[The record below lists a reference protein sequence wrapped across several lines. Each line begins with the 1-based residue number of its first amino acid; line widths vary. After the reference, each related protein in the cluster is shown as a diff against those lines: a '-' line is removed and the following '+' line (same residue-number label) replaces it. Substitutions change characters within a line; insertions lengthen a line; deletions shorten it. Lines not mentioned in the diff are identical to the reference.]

1 MNSPSNG
8 FKNESDEL
16 ANQSSSSLDPISPEP
31 QKGPISFLSGSITSL
46 SFSFLSLFIS
56 KKIVI
61 YFSIH
66 SPNYSSPFAQSIAS
80 GFKTLIIGIS
90 FLATFTFGFIG
101 LGLFLVFIRSLIE
114 GNKDKTDQHLTIKLS
129 YLDLSM
135 TLHDLGLLVLL
146 LSPGM
151 LLSILLLSTFA
162 AGG

>member
-16 ANQSSSSLDPISPEP
+16 ANSSSTPLDSVSSEP
-31 QKGPISFLSGSITSL
+31 KKGPLSFISGSITSL
-46 SFSFLSLFIS
+46 SFSLLSLFIS
-56 KKIVI
+56 KKIVL

-66 SPNYSSPFAQSIAS
+66 TPNYSSPIAQSIAS

-114 GNKDKTDQHLTIKLS
+114 GNKDKTD
-129 YLDLSM
+129 
-135 TLHDLGLLVLL
+135 
-146 LSPGM
+146 
-151 LLSILLLSTFA
+151 
-162 AGG
+162 